1 MDLFQNYPIAFLV
14 TVVLPLL
21 TGITVAIGGY
31 DTLKARADSDSQ
43 LNRIERNTEQTLRQM
58 QDVTAKLATL
68 NRYEQTLVAGG
79 ARDEALVAVLT
90 QYKSMKR
97 ATETWEKFRA
107 AANREEKYQL
117 AAEVLDI
124 LSTNLIPVSTRDDL
138 PSKPLI
144 LGLAPNTFRVLFE
157 VPARIPPRLT
167 FQGLPS
173 GVHANVT
180 ENSKFGFT
188 VVFEPTSIP
197 VTNFGFIGDA
207 EL

>member
-1 MDLFQNYPIAFLV
+1 MDLLQSYPAAFLMAI
-14 TVVLPLL
+14 VLPLV
-21 TGITVAIGGY
+21 TGVVVAVGGY
-31 DTLKARADSDSQ
+31 ETLRARADSDAQ
-43 LNRIERNTEQTLRQM
+43 LNRIEQNTERILRQM
-58 QDVTAKLATL
+58 PDVTSTLATL
-68 NRYEQTLVAGG
+68 SRYEQTLAASG
-79 ARDEALVAVLT
+79 ARDEALGAVLA
-90 QYKSMKR
+90 QYKGMKR
-97 ATETWEKFRA
+97 ATEVWEKFRA
-107 AANREEKYQL
+107 STDHEEKYQL

-124 LSTNLIPVSTRDDL
+124 LSTNLIPVSVPDNL

-144 LGLAPNTFRVLFE
+144 LGLAPNMFRVLFA
-157 VPARIPPRLT
+157 VPARIPPRLE
-167 FQGLPS
+167 FQGLPA